1 MTQEILTL
9 RIEQKR
15 TLATWL
21 GEKVFDK
28 QLGVTK

>member
-9 RIEQKR
+9 TIAEKR

-28 QLGVTK
+28 QSGVTK